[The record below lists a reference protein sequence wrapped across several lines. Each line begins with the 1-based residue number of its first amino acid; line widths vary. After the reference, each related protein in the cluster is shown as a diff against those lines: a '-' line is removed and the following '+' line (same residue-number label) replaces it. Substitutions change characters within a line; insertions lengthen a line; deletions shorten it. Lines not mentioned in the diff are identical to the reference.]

1 MLLTNIKENH
11 INFIIEDWCSHVQTK
26 VYPSGNTIR
35 QKGLIPHLGLMCFG
49 PKSIV
54 PTIGV
59 KQLEGASIKF
69 INLGFE
75 KNIIGK

>member
-1 MLLTNIKENH
+1 MVYPIGTYNKTEGLSFSSGA
-11 INFIIEDWCSHVQTK
+11 INFGTK
-26 VYPSGNTIR
+26 N
-35 QKGLIPHLGLMCFG
+35 
-49 PKSIV
+49 IV

>member
-1 MLLTNIKENH
+1 MVYPIGTYNKTEGFNFSSGA
-11 INFIIEDWCSHVQTK
+11 INFGTK
-26 VYPSGNTIR
+26 N
-35 QKGLIPHLGLMCFG
+35 
-49 PKSIV
+49 IV

>member
-1 MLLTNIKENH
+1 MYAM
-11 INFIIEDWCSHVQTK
+11 
-26 VYPSGNTIR
+26 VYPIGTYNKTEGFNFSSGVI
-35 QKGLIPHLGLMCFG
+35 CFG
-49 PKSIV
+49 TKSIV

-59 KQLEGASIKF
+59 RKIEGTGAKF

>member
-1 MLLTNIKENH
+1 M
-11 INFIIEDWCSHVQTK
+11 

-49 PKSIV
+49 TKSIV

-59 KQLEGASIKF
+59 KQLEGASIEF

>member
-1 MLLTNIKENH
+1 M
-11 INFIIEDWCSHVQTK
+11 

-49 PKSIV
+49 TKSIV

-59 KQLEGASIKF
+59 RKIEGAGAKF

>member
-1 MLLTNIKENH
+1 MQAMVYPIGTYNKTEGLNFSSGA
-11 INFIIEDWCSHVQTK
+11 INFGTK
-26 VYPSGNTIR
+26 N
-35 QKGLIPHLGLMCFG
+35 
-49 PKSIV
+49 IV

>member
-1 MLLTNIKENH
+1 MISPIGTYNKTEGF
-11 INFIIEDWCSHVQTK
+11 NFS
-26 VYPSGNTIR
+26 SGVI
-35 QKGLIPHLGLMCFG
+35 CFG
-49 PKSIV
+49 TKSIV

-59 KQLEGASIKF
+59 RKIEGAGAKF